1 MSGSTAWQFDIKGV
15 IVIAKA
21 DEKAQELAIDRGAED
36 LEVESNVLTIYTA
49 PNALDHVLEALQSA
63 GYQPEFS
70 QITKIPQL
78 ETSLSDRGAAQVAS
92 MLESFEELDDV
103 QNVFTT
109 ANFSNLDVVG

>member
-1 MSGSTAWQFDIKGV
+1 M
-15 IVIAKA
+15 
-21 DEKAQELAIDRGAED
+21 
-36 LEVESNVLTIYTA
+36 LTIYTA
-49 PNALDHVLEALQSA
+49 PNDLASVLDSLKSA

-70 QITKIPQL
+70 QITKVPQI
-78 ETSLSDRGAAQVAS
+78 ETPLSDRRAAQVAS